1 MSSDDYDLV
10 IIGGGSA
17 GLTAAGLAARLGARV
32 AIIDRQRLGG
42 DCTWSGCVPSKTLL
56 KTASVAHQMR
66 HAGRYGLAAAPVEV
80 DLAPVMAHVREVID
94 GVYRHETPEALRAE
108 GIDVFLGGARFI
120 DEHTIA
126 AGDATVT
133 AGRFLIAVG
142 ARPLVP
148 PISGLAEAGYL
159 TYETVWDLE
168 ELPRRLV
175 VAGGGPIG
183 CEMAQA
189 FSRLGSEVTLIEGA
203 GRLLLH
209 DEPAASEVIAEVFA
223 AEGIDLR
230 LNTQLESAWRSDGR
244 MEMVAGGQKLDADAL
259 LVAFGRRPVLDEL
272 ELEKAGVTYD
282 ANGIKVDQQ
291 LRTSRR
297 HIYAAGDCTGGP
309 QFTHYA
315 GWQAA
320 VAVRNALIPGTSRG
334 IAEVVPWT
342 TFTDPEVAHV
352 GLSEEE
358 ARRRHGDKVMVCD
371 WPMADV
377 DRARAEGDTT
387 GFLKLVHLRNGRL
400 LGVTIVAA
408 RAGETIHEWVV
419 ALACGMK
426 VGDLADVIHVYPTY
440 STAAMQAAADI
451 RVSRLLQG
459 VSGKVVRGLVR
470 LMR

>member
-1 MSSDDYDLV
+1 MREDYDLV

-32 AIIDRQRLGG
+32 AIVDRRRLGG

-56 KTASVAHQMR
+56 KTARVAHEMR
-66 HAGRYGLAAAPVEV
+66 HAGRFGLAPVDAAELAGV
-80 DLAPVMAHVREVID
+80 DLAPVMAHVGEVID
-94 GVYRHETPEALRAE
+94 GVYRHESPEALRAE

-133 AGRFLIAVG
+133 ARRFLIAVG
-142 ARPLVP
+142 ARPFVP

-159 TYETVWDLE
+159 TYETIWDLE

-175 VAGGGPIG
+175 VAGGGPVG

-189 FSRLGSEVTLIEGA
+189 FRRLGSEVTLIEG
-203 GRLLLH
+203 GQRLLSR
-209 DEPAASEVIAEVFA
+209 DEPAASEVIAGVFA

-230 LNTQLESAWRSDGR
+230 LNTQLESARRSNGR
-244 MEMVAGGQKLDADAL
+244 TQLVAGGESLDADVL
-259 LVAFGRRPVLDEL
+259 LVALGRRPALGEL
-272 ELEKAGVTYD
+272 GLEQAGVAYD
-282 ANGIKVDQQ
+282 AHGIEVDRH

-297 HIYAAGDCTGGP
+297 HIYAAGDCTGGL

-320 VAVRNALIPGTSRG
+320 VAVRNALVAGAARGTS
-334 IAEVVPWT
+334 EVVPWT
-342 TFTDPEVAHV
+342 TFTDPEVARV

-387 GFLKLVHLRNGRL
+387 GFLKLVHLKNGRL
-400 LGVTIVAA
+400 LGATIVAA

-419 ALACGMK
+419 ALACRLK

-440 STAAMQAAADI
+440 STAAMQAAAEI
-451 RVSRLLQG
+451 RVSTASPGRSLAG
-459 VSGKVVRGLVR
+459 WCG
-470 LMR
+470 